1 MISLCMI
8 VKNEEKN
15 IANCLNSV
23 KDIIDEI
30 IIVDTGSSDKTKEIV
45 SKFTKNIYDY
55 KWQNDFG
62 SARNYSLSKASND
75 WILVLDGDENI
86 VGYDKE
92 SVLNF
97 IKLSS
102 VDSIGRIKIFNKSD
116 SQGEVKTYIERVN
129 RLFNKKYYKYEGIVH
144 EQLVPINNLI
154 GKMIPIDIE
163 VEHIGYTSEIINST
177 NKIERNITLLKEMLL
192 KAPKDIY
199 ILYQLGK
206 TYYMSGE
213 YKKACNYFKEA
224 TELLDEDVFLLEYI
238 EDLIESYGYC
248 LINLGKYQEA
258 LYIEKYEKYYNN
270 EVDFMFLKALIYMN
284 NSKFKESAEIFL
296 KCLDM
301 KDGKILGT
309 NSYLALYNIG
319 VIFECLGFYKEALE
333 YYYLCEN
340 YTKSVERIEIIEM
353 L

>member
-15 IANCLNSV
+15 IANCLSSI
-23 KDIIDEI
+23 KDIVDEI
-30 IIVDTGSSDKTKEIV
+30 IIVDTGSSDKTKELA
-45 SKFTKNIYDY
+45 SEFTKNIYDY
-55 KWQNDFG
+55 KWQNNFG
-62 SARNYSLSKASND
+62 NARNYSISKANND

-97 IKLSS
+97 VKLSS
-102 VDSIGRIKIFNKSD
+102 IDCIGRIKRFNAFD
-116 SQGEVKTYIERVN
+116 RQGEVKTYIERVN
-129 RLFNKKYYKYEGIVH
+129 RVFNKKYYKYEGIVH

-154 GKMIPIDIE
+154 GKMIPVDIE
-163 VEHIGYTSEIINST
+163 VEHIGYTTEIINST
-177 NKIERNITLLKEMLL
+177 NKIKRNIGLLKEMLL
-192 KAPKDIY
+192 KAPNDIY

-206 TYYMSGE
+206 SYYMNGE
-213 YKKACNYFKEA
+213 YKEAYNHFKEA
-224 TELLDEDVFLLEYI
+224 IGLLDEDVFLLEYI

-258 LYIEKYEKYYNN
+258 LYIEKYENYYKN
-270 EVDFMFLKALIYMN
+270 EVDFIFLKALIYMN
-284 NSKFKESAEIFL
+284 NSRFQESAEIFL

-301 KDGKILGT
+301 KEGRLLGT

-319 VIFECLGFYKEALE
+319 VIFECLGFMKEACE
-333 YYYLCEN
+333 YYRLCGSYEHAL
-340 YTKSVERIEIIEM
+340 KRIETIIKV
-353 L
+353 

>member
-15 IANCLNSV
+15 IGDCLNSV
-23 KDIIDEI
+23 KDIVDEI
-30 IIVDTGSSDKTKEIV
+30 IIVDTGSSDKTKEIA

-55 KWQNDFG
+55 RWQNDFG

-97 IKLSS
+97 VKLSS
-102 VDSIGRIKIFNKSD
+102 IDCIGRIKTFNTFD
-116 SQGEVKTYIERVN
+116 RHGEVKTYIERVN

-154 GKMIPIDIE
+154 GKMIPADIE
-163 VEHIGYTSEIINST
+163 VDHIGYTTEIINST
-177 NKIERNITLLKEMLL
+177 NKIKRNICLLKEILL
-192 KAPKDIY
+192 KAPSDIY

-206 TYYMSGE
+206 SYYMNGE
-213 YKKACNYFKEA
+213 YREAYNHFKEA
-224 TELLDEDVFLLEYI
+224 IGLLDKDVFLLEYI

-248 LINLGKYQEA
+248 LINLGKYEEA
-258 LYIEKYEKYYNN
+258 LYIEKYEKYYRN
-270 EVDFMFLKALIYMN
+270 EVDFIFLKALIYMN
-284 NSKFKESAEIFL
+284 NSRFQESAEIFL

-301 KDGKILGT
+301 KDGKLLGT

-333 YYYLCEN
+333 YYYLCKN
-340 YTKSVERIEIIEM
+340 YTKAVERIKIIEKS
-353 L
+353 